1 MDEIKVYPYR
11 IRITDPILIDAF
23 KQLSIHRAINNKQ
36 ITKRIGHKV
45 PRKIKRDGFY
55 IKDGVIAITNP
66 KLFVTTKQTYK
77 TKRNSYDI
85 EFKTL
90 F

>member
-1 MDEIKVYPYR
+1 MYPYR
-11 IRITDPILIDAF
+11 IRITDPLLIDAF
-23 KQLSIHRAINNKQ
+23 KKISKYRAITDKT
-36 ITKRIGHKV
+36 ITKSIGHKV

-66 KLFVTTKQTYK
+66 KLFITYEPAYG
-77 TKRNSYDI
+77 KRKGFDF